1 MPLQTLS
8 LTSMNT
14 QRISKGAMDDNSL
27 LCNKDSFVWNTDAFK
42 NYLTPGPVY
51 QFDFIWQY
59 LGDTI
64 FYQTVGLATAD
75 LH

>member
-1 MPLQTLS
+1 
-8 LTSMNT
+8 MNT
-14 QRISKGAMDDNSL
+14 QHFSKGAKGDSSL
-27 LCNKDSFVWNTDAFK
+27 LFKKDSFFWNTDAFK

-59 LGDTI
+59 LGENI
-64 FYQTVGLATAD
+64 FYQTVSLATVD